1 VLRYCWAGALLACFA
16 AHAADLDLSKARLAL
31 PTGLSK
37 REAKAVE
44 MLRDEV
50 HKRTRI
56 QLPISTPAGGPTITV
71 SRGRGPAEGY
81 SLRVAGSQVS
91 IAANDERGMLFG
103 IGRLLRELHMRMG
116 RITIAGDLN
125 ITTSPKYPLRGHQL
139 G

>member
-1 VLRYCWAGALLACFA
+1 
-16 AHAADLDLSKARLAL
+16 
-31 PTGLSK
+31 
-37 REAKAVE
+37 

-50 HKRTRI
+50 QKRTGI
-56 QLPISTPAGGPTITV
+56 QLPGTPAAGVATIAI

-81 SLRVAGSQVS
+81 SLRVAGGQVW
-91 IAANDERGMLFG
+91 ITANDERGMLFG

-139 G
+139 GYRPKTNSYDGWSVPVWELVPGMLQPPTRGTSLRNVILL